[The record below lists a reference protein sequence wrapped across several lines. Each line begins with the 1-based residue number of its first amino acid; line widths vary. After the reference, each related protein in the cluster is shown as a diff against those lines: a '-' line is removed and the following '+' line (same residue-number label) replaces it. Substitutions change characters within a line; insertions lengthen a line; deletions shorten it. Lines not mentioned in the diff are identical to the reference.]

1 MLDFFNS
8 HRTEIIYST
17 ILLTI
22 LLIIRSII
30 VIAVRKIGQ
39 KSGTTEARANLIGR
53 YVTVT
58 LILVALL
65 IEAFILGFETHD
77 ITLVFSSVFAV
88 IGIALF
94 AIWSILSNVTSG
106 IIMFF
111 SFPYKVGDKI
121 KIHDKDYP
129 VEAIIE
135 DIRAF
140 QLILREDNGDLT
152 TYPNNLILQK
162 AVTLMEKDALNS
174 NSEDSS
180 IL

>member
-1 MLDFFNS
+1 MSEFYTNYQN
-8 HRTEIIYST
+8 EIINT
-17 ILLTI
+17 VI
-22 LLIIRSII
+22 LIIILIIIRAII
-30 VIAVRKIGQ
+30 VISVKKIGQ
-39 KSGTTEARANLIGR
+39 KSGTTEARAHLIGR

-58 LILVALL
+58 LILIALL
-65 IEAFILGFETHD
+65 IEAFILGAQTHD
-77 ITLVFSSVFAV
+77 ITLIFSSVFAV
-88 IGIALF
+88 IGVALF

-106 IIMFF
+106 VIMFF

-140 QLILREDNGDLT
+140 QIHLREDNGDLV

-162 AVTLMEKDALNS
+162 AVTLIKKDALN
-174 NSEDSS
+174 DS
-180 IL
+180 I

>member
-1 MLDFFNS
+1 MLEFFK
-8 HRTEIIYST
+8 IYQSEV
-17 ILLTI
+17 IASSVLLFI

-30 VIAVRKIGQ
+30 VITVKKIGR

-53 YVTVT
+53 YATVT
-58 LILVALL
+58 LVLIAIL
-65 IEAFILGFETHD
+65 IEAFILGFQTHD

-106 IIMFF
+106 VIMFF

-140 QLILREDNGDLT
+140 QLILREDNGNLT
-152 TYPNNLILQK
+152 TYPNNLIVQK
-162 AVTLMEKDALNS
+162 AVTLMEKDALD
-174 NSEDSS
+174 DSS